1 MPTPRPRLRAGAVSW
16 RLVPFRLGLVR
27 AAAFLAVASST
38 TACTASSSPGWTY
51 APAPSVASAAPAA
64 SGAASAAA
72 SGPASAAASVIPSAV
87 PSAAAA
93 APSSSPSG
101 APSGAVGAQLQLV
114 AKNITFDK
122 KDLSAAA
129 GQAFQ
134 IVLDNEDAGVPH
146 NVWIKD
152 ATGNIILKDDFFS
165 GVDTRTYDVP
175 ALQAA
180 TYTFY
185 CSVHNI
191 AAMTGTLT
199 VH

>member
-1 MPTPRPRLRAGAVSW
+1 MPTPRPRLRAGAASS

-27 AAAFLAVASST
+27 AAAFLALASLT

-72 SGPASAAASVIPSAV
+72 SVV
-87 PSAAAA
+87 PSAAPSAVASA

-114 AKNITFDK
+114 AKNIAFDK

-134 IVLDNEDAGVPH
+134 IVLDNEDVGVPH

-165 GVDTRTYDVP
+165 GVDTKTYDVP
-175 ALQAA
+175 ALQAG